1 MNGMEK
7 ITARMKE
14 DAARSLSEL
23 NAQTERELR
32 RIREESAVRA
42 EKERETADERAHL
55 AAQERY
61 ERLCSAAEME
71 TRKLTLSAKQEVLA
85 ETYDRAL
92 EILCSMPREEYLSL
106 LVHLLKAAGGKGDEK
121 IALSAKDRDE
131 IGETLVERANKE
143 LNAHYTLAGEAADI
157 RAGLVLISEEC
168 DVNCSFETLLALS
181 REKTERGA
189 AKLLF
194 VE

>member
-23 NAQTERELR
+23 NAQTE
-32 RIREESAVRA
+32 ESAARA
-42 EKERETADERAHL
+42 EKERETAGGRAHL

-71 TRKLTLSAKQEVLA
+71 TRKLTLSAKQKVLA

-106 LVHLLKAAGGKGDEK
+106 LVRLLKAAGGKGDEK

-131 IGETLVERANKE
+131 MGETLVERANKE

-157 RAGLVLISEEC
+157 RAGLVLISKEC

-194 VE
+194 AE

>member
-23 NAQTERELR
+23 NAQTEQELR

-106 LVHLLKAAGGKGDEK
+106 LVRLLKAAGGKGDEK

-131 IGETLVERANKE
+131 MGETLVERANKE

-194 VE
+194 AE

>member
-23 NAQTERELR
+23 NAQTEQELQ
-32 RIREESAVRA
+32 RIREESAARA
-42 EKERETADERAHL
+42 EKERETAGGHAHL

-71 TRKLTLSAKQEVLA
+71 TRKLTLSAKQKVLA

-92 EILCSMPREEYLSL
+92 EILCSMPREQYLSL
-106 LVHLLKAAGGKGDEK
+106 LVRLLKAAGGKGNEK

-131 IGETLVERANKE
+131 MGETLVERANKE

>member
-71 TRKLTLSAKQEVLA
+71 TRKLMLSAKQEVLA

-131 IGETLVERANKE
+131 MGETLVERANKE

>member
-23 NAQTERELR
+23 NAQTEQELR
-32 RIREESAVRA
+32 RIREESAARA
-42 EKERETADERAHL
+42 EKERETAGGHAHL

-131 IGETLVERANKE
+131 MGETLVERANKE

-157 RAGLVLISEEC
+157 RAGLVLICKEC

>member
-23 NAQTERELR
+23 NAQTEQELQ
-32 RIREESAVRA
+32 RIREEGAQRA
-42 EKERETADERAHL
+42 EKERTAADERAKL

-71 TRKLTLSAKQEVLA
+71 TRKLTLSARQEVLE
-85 ETYDRAL
+85 ETYRRAL
-92 EILCSMPREEYLSL
+92 DILCSVPHEEYIAL
-106 LVHLLKAAGGKGDEK
+106 LVRLLKTAGGRGDET
-121 IALSAKDRDE
+121 IALNERDRSE
-131 IGETLVERANKE
+131 IGAALVERANKE
-143 LNAHYTLAGEAADI
+143 LNARYTLSEKAADI
-157 RAGLVLISEEC
+157 RAGFVLVGADC

-181 REKTERGA
+181 RERTERGA

-194 VE
+194 AE

>member
-23 NAQTERELR
+23 NAQTEQELR
-32 RIREESAVRA
+32 RIREESAARA
-42 EKERETADERAHL
+42 EKERETAGGRAHL

-71 TRKLTLSAKQEVLA
+71 TRKLTLSAKQKVLA

-92 EILCSMPREEYLSL
+92 EILCSMPREDYLALLIKLLRAAGALEGLKDTNQVTLTELMGDPGGAQTSL
-106 LVHLLKAAGGKGDEK
+106 L
-121 IALSAKDRDE
+121 
-131 IGETLVERANKE
+131 
-143 LNAHYTLAGEAADI
+143 
-157 RAGLVLISEEC
+157 
-168 DVNCSFETLLALS
+168 
-181 REKTERGA
+181 
-189 AKLLF
+189 
-194 VE
+194 

>member
-23 NAQTERELR
+23 NAQTEQELR
-32 RIREESAVRA
+32 RIREESAARA
-42 EKERETADERAHL
+42 EKERETAGGHAHL

-92 EILCSMPREEYLSL
+92 EILCSMPREQYLSL
-106 LVHLLKAAGGKGDEK
+106 LVRLLKAAGGKGDEK

-131 IGETLVERANKE
+131 MGETLVERANKE

-168 DVNCSFETLLALS
+168 DVNCSFEMLLALS

>member
-23 NAQTERELR
+23 NAQ
-32 RIREESAVRA
+32 SAARA
-42 EKERETADERAHL
+42 EKERETAGGRAHL

-71 TRKLTLSAKQEVLA
+71 TRKLTLSAKQKVLA

-106 LVHLLKAAGGKGDEK
+106 LVRLLKAAAGKGDEK

-131 IGETLVERANKE
+131 MGETLVERANKE

-157 RAGLVLISEEC
+157 RAGLVLISKEC

-181 REKTERGA
+181 HEKTERGA

-194 VE
+194 AE

>member
-23 NAQTERELR
+23 NAQTEQELR
-32 RIREESAVRA
+32 RIREESAARA
-42 EKERETADERAHL
+42 EKERETAGGHAHL

-131 IGETLVERANKE
+131 MGETLVERANKE
-143 LNAHYTLAGEAADI
+143 LNAHNTLAGEAADI

>member
-14 DAARSLSEL
+14 DAARALSEL
-23 NAQTERELR
+23 NAQTEQELR
-32 RIREESAVRA
+32 RIREESAARA
-42 EKERETADERAHL
+42 EKERETAGGHAHL

-131 IGETLVERANKE
+131 MGETLVERANKE

-194 VE
+194 AE

>member
-106 LVHLLKAAGGKGDEK
+106 LVRLLKAAGGKGDEK

-131 IGETLVERANKE
+131 MGETLVERANKE

>member
-85 ETYDRAL
+85 ETYDRVL

-131 IGETLVERANKE
+131 MGETLVERANKE

>member
-131 IGETLVERANKE
+131 MGETLVERANKE

-157 RAGLVLISEEC
+157 RGGLVLISEEC

>member
-14 DAARSLSEL
+14 DATRSLSEL
-23 NAQTERELR
+23 NAQTEQELQ

-71 TRKLTLSAKQEVLA
+71 TRKLTLSAKQKVLA

-106 LVHLLKAAGGKGDEK
+106 LV
-121 IALSAKDRDE
+121 
-131 IGETLVERANKE
+131 
-143 LNAHYTLAGEAADI
+143 
-157 RAGLVLISEEC
+157 
-168 DVNCSFETLLALS
+168 
-181 REKTERGA
+181 
-189 AKLLF
+189 
-194 VE
+194 

>member
-23 NAQTERELR
+23 NAQTEQELR

-92 EILCSMPREEYLSL
+92 EILCSMPREESLSL

-131 IGETLVERANKE
+131 MGETLVERANKE

-194 VE
+194 AE

>member
-23 NAQTERELR
+23 NAQTEQELR
-32 RIREESAVRA
+32 RIREESAARA

-106 LVHLLKAAGGKGDEK
+106 LVRLLKAAGGKGDEK

-131 IGETLVERANKE
+131 MGETLVERANKE

-157 RAGLVLISEEC
+157 RAGLVLVSIDC

-194 VE
+194 AE

>member
-23 NAQTERELR
+23 NAQTEQELR
-32 RIREESAVRA
+32 RIREESAARA

-71 TRKLTLSAKQEVLA
+71 TRKLTLSAKQKVLA
-85 ETYDRAL
+85 ETCDRAL

-106 LVHLLKAAGGKGDEK
+106 LVRLLKAAGGKGDEK
-121 IALSAKDRDE
+121 IALSAKDCDE
-131 IGETLVERANKE
+131 MGETLVERANKE

-194 VE
+194 AE

>member
-61 ERLCSAAEME
+61 ERLCSAVEME

-131 IGETLVERANKE
+131 MGETLVERANKE

>member
-14 DAARSLSEL
+14 DATRSLSEL
-23 NAQTERELR
+23 NAQTEQELQ

-131 IGETLVERANKE
+131 MGETLVERANKE

-194 VE
+194 AE

>member
-23 NAQTERELR
+23 NAQTEQELR
-32 RIREESAVRA
+32 RIREESAARA
-42 EKERETADERAHL
+42 ETERETAGARAPL
-55 AAQERY
+55 ATQERS

-71 TRKLTLSAKQEVLA
+71 TRKLTLSAKQKVLA

-131 IGETLVERANKE
+131 MGETLVEQANKE

>member
-106 LVHLLKAAGGKGDEK
+106 LVRLLKAAGGKGDEK

>member
-92 EILCSMPREEYLSL
+92 EILCSMPREQYLSL
-106 LVHLLKAAGGKGDEK
+106 LVRLLKAAGGKGNEK

-131 IGETLVERANKE
+131 MGETLVERANKE

>member
-23 NAQTERELR
+23 NAQTEQELR

-71 TRKLTLSAKQEVLA
+71 TRKLTLSAKQKVLA

-106 LVHLLKAAGGKGDEK
+106 LVRLLKAAGSKGDEK

-131 IGETLVERANKE
+131 MGETLVERANKE

-157 RAGLVLISEEC
+157 RAGLVLISKEC

-194 VE
+194 AE

>member
-7 ITARMKE
+7 ITARME
-14 DAARSLSEL
+14 ADAARSLSEL
-23 NAQTERELR
+23 NGQTEHQLREMR
-32 RIREESAVRA
+32 QESEKRA
-42 EKERETADERAHL
+42 EQEREALSQRAKQ
-55 AAQERY
+55 AVQERY

-71 TRKLTLSAKQEVLA
+71 TRKLTLSAQQAVLA
-85 ETYDRAL
+85 EAYDRAL

-106 LVHLLKAAGGKGDEK
+106 LVRLLKAAGGKGDEK

-131 IGETLVERANKE
+131 MGETLVERANKE

-157 RAGLVLISEEC
+157 RAGLVLISKEC

-194 VE
+194 AE